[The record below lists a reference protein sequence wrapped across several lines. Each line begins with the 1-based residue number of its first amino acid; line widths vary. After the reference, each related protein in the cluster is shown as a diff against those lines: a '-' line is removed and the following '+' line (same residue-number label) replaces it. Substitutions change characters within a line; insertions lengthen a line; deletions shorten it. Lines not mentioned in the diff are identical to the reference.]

1 MRQYTTWCAPRYG
14 SEVILYPHC
23 HARLA
28 ASVSF
33 LADESSNFIHP
44 TYYGGY
50 AMTDLYGM
58 LESDSLVI
66 EKYDLLFEW
75 ETLSR

>member
-1 MRQYTTWCAPRYG
+1 MRQYTTWCAPCYG
-14 SEVILYPHC
+14 SKVILYPHC

-33 LADESSNFIHP
+33 LAEESSNFIHP
-44 TYYGGY
+44 TYYGEY
-50 AMTDLYGM
+50 VMTDLYGM

-66 EKYDLLFEW
+66 EKYDPLFEW
-75 ETLSR
+75 EMLS